1 MADNEFIVTVKA
13 NTKPAEK
20 QVEDFGDKFIS
31 VGKAAAG
38 AFAGL
43 FAATKLVGF
52 FQDSVKEALEAE
64 KAVKQFNFALKAS
77 GVFTEEVSKS
87 FQDYASS
94 LQKVTG
100 VQDEV
105 ILRGAQTLIQIGE
118 LSGQAL
124 NRTILASLDFAAA
137 RGIDAAEAFEM
148 LARAAQGNVMPF
160 NKLGVEFAKN
170 ATDAEKFEQVL
181 GFIEGKFNGAAKEA
195 TKGFQGALNNLS
207 NSWSDMLENFGKSTT
222 ESSFAIN
229 AINALAE
236 SLKVLQVFASYV
248 MGGLR
253 NLASTAIYLSEVFV
267 LVMNAIT
274 RMSTSGLTSGIE
286 KSTEAWARNVTESN
300 NAIITY
306 DSLNAKLTESVI
318 PNINNQNQ
326 AVMELTASMIAM
338 NKTQDEYAA
347 FMESQNAS
355 TQGFVDGFVQGMQRI
370 SQSSKQMGAIVANTF
385 KTGIG
390 NAFTA
395 MGAALVKGE
404 DAFGAFGKAIL
415 SMLGNIA
422 IQMGQ
427 FYIAAGIAAMWL
439 NPAQGIGM
447 IAGGAALS
455 LLGGVLQ
462 ALGGGGAAAAA
473 SAGGASAGA
482 ANAAVASGQ
491 DVIFNPTQ
499 EEERA
504 RPETGVQVIVQG
516 NILDRRE
523 TGLAIAEIINESFD
537 TNGVIIRANA

>member
-20 QVEDFGDKFIS
+20 EVETFGDKFVS
-31 VGKAAAG
+31 VGTKAAT
-38 AFAGL
+38 AFAGV
-43 FAATKLVGF
+43 FAASKLIGF
-52 FQDSVKEALEAE
+52 FQDSVREALEAE
-64 KAVKQFNFALKAS
+64 KAVKQFNFALKAA
-77 GVFTEEVSKS
+77 GVFTEEVSKG

-105 ILRGAQTLIQIGE
+105 ILKGAQTLISIGD
-118 LSGQAL
+118 LSGKML
-124 NRTILASLDFAAA
+124 NRTMLASLDFAAA

-160 NKLGVEFAKN
+160 SKLGVEFQKN

-207 NSWSDMLENFGKSTT
+207 NSWSDMLENFGKGTT

-236 SLKVLQVFASYV
+236 SLKVFQVLISYV
-248 MGGLR
+248 VGGLK
-253 NLASTAIYLSEVFV
+253 NLADTAIFMSQAFV
-267 LVMNAIT
+267 LTMNAIT
-274 RMSTSGLTSGIE
+274 RMDLSGLTSGIS
-286 KSTEAWARNVTESN
+286 KATEAWAANIVENN

-306 DSLNAKLTESVI
+306 DSLNTQMTEATI
-318 PNINNQNQ
+318 PNFEKKKQVIE
-326 AVMELTASMIAM
+326 ELTASMIAM
-338 NKTQDEYAA
+338 NKTQDDYAK
-347 FMESQNAS
+347 FMESQDAS
-355 TQGFVDGFVQGMQRI
+355 TQGFADGFVQGMQRI
-370 SQSSKQMGAIVANTF
+370 SQSAKQMGSIVANTF
-385 KTGIG
+385 KSGIG
-390 NAFTA
+390 NAFA
-395 MGAALVKGE
+395 SMGAALVKGE

-447 IAGGAALS
+447 IAAGAALS

-473 SAGGASAGA
+473 SAGGSSAGA
-482 ANAAVASGQ
+482 ANAAVASGE
-491 DVIFNPTQ
+491 DTIFTPTAD
-499 EEERA
+499 EERA
-504 RPETGVQVIVQG
+504 APETGVQIIVQG

-523 TGLAIAEIINESFD
+523 TGLELAKVLSESFD
-537 TNGVIIRANA
+537 TNGTIVRGFA